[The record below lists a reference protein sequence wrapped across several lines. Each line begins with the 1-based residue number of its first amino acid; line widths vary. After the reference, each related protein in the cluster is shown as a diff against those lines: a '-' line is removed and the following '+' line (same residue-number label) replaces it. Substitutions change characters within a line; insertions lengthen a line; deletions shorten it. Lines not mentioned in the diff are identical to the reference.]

1 MVIRAATSRSL
12 PHDHHRRTGNS
23 LFRKSLEASMCLAL
37 LIVVFHII
45 QRGESRLG
53 EDVEALCARIIDR
66 TLGFDG
72 EDVGFAVL
80 FVADIN

>member
-1 MVIRAATSRSL
+1 
-12 PHDHHRRTGNS
+12 
-23 LFRKSLEASMCLAL
+23 MCLAL

-53 EDVEALCARIIDR
+53 KDVEALCARIIDR
-66 TLGFDG
+66 TLGFDV
-72 EDVGFAVL
+72 EDIGFAVL